1 MPIKTKLEEDLKD
14 AMRSGDT
21 VRRSVIRLIRSA
33 IKNEEISLQ
42 KDLGDEDILKVL
54 NRQVKQRH
62 DSIEAFT
69 QGNRLDM
76 VQKEQDEVSVILEYL
91 PKQLSTVEITDLVKK
106 KIREIGAEDIG
117 DIGRVMSQMMPEL
130 QGKASGKDVKDIA
143 EKFLKQ

>member
-42 KDLGDEDILKVL
+42 KGLGDEDILKVL

>member
-117 DIGRVMSQMMPEL
+117 DIGRVMSRIMPEL

>member
-62 DSIEAFT
+62 DSIDAFT

-117 DIGRVMSQMMPEL
+117 DIGRVMSRIMPEL